1 MTDDL
6 FREIGYVRKND
17 GAINTPS
24 TSWRATPFLKIDKQ
38 NDLQIRAYDGITN
51 EYKNICYCAF
61 YDANYN
67 FISAYNT
74 GRTVNG
80 YYEGV
85 VPISSIPSNAE
96 YIRCSCIGIN
106 RLDCYVRPFD
116 EYNILLDLQ
125 LKKCKNTDFK

>member
-1 MTDDL
+1 M
-6 FREIGYVRKND
+6 RKND

-38 NDLQIRAYDGITN
+38 SDLQIRAYDGITDI
-51 EYKNICYCAF
+51 YKNIAFCAF

-67 FISAYNT
+67 FISAYDT
-74 GRTVNG
+74 GNTVNG

-96 YIRCSCIGIN
+96 YIRCSCIGTN

-125 LKKCKNTDFK
+125 LKKSKNTDFK